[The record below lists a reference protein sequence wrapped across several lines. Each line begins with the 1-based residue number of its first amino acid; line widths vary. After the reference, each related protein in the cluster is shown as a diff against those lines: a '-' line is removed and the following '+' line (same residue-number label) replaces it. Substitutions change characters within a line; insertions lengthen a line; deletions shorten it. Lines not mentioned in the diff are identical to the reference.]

1 MELLIK
7 TNDEL
12 RQYIANVVHEVDDE
26 TLLYDKMLPFLEQ
39 AQQSI
44 EHRFIGTVELN
55 DDEKRAACT
64 LIAISA
70 FYYAIPSLDLVLTP
84 NGFGVVNSTNI
95 APASKERVER
105 LRASLLDAYDKWTD
119 NLLFALNLNEDWR
132 NSDASIP
139 FRTTLLWHLDDVAD
153 IKKES
158 ESLYDAFMRVQPLA
172 VNFEQTIES
181 DYLGRD
187 LMSRMHA
194 LFGNQPYVGL
204 DKDLFILAGLVRIVE
219 KRWIAVHHRDRGLTC
234 PKEHEIWH
242 LMQRILLKLQDIPE
256 LYAVWKEEMGHL
268 FSIAQSDV
276 LPSKQGGCWL

>member
-7 TNDEL
+7 SNDEL

-26 TLLYDKMLPFLEQ
+26 TLLFDKMLPFLEQ

-44 EHRFIGTVELN
+44 EHRFIGNVELN
-55 DDEKRAACT
+55 ADEKRAACT

-105 LRASLLDAYDKWTD
+105 LRASLIEAIDEGTD
-119 NLLFALNLNEDWR
+119 NLLFALILNEEWC
-132 NSDASIP
+132 NSDASLP

-153 IKKES
+153 IKKEN

-172 VNFEQTIES
+172 VNFEQTIET
-181 DYLGRD
+181 DYLGKS
-187 LMSRMHA
+187 LMGRMHS
-194 LFGNQPYVGL
+194 LFGKRPYLGL
-204 DKDLFILAGLVRIVE
+204 DKDLFILAGLVRTVE
-219 KRWIAVHHRDRGLTC
+219 KRWIAIHHRDRGLTC
-234 PKEHEIWH
+234 PKEHEVWH
-242 LMQRILLKLQDIPE
+242 LIQRILLKLQDMPE
-256 LYAVWKEEMGHL
+256 LYAAWKEEMGSM
-268 FSIAQSDV
+268 FIVAQSDV